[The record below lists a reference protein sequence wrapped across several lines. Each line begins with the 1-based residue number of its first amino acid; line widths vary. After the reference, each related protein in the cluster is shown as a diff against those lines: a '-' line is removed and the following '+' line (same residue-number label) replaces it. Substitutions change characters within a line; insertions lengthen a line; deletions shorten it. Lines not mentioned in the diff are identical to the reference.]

1 MDTSTSTSTDAST
14 GGSTRRRM
22 FLRGAATGL
31 AGAAIAVGTTTPA
44 AADTPSDWFDVKE
57 HGAAGDGSTDD
68 TAAVQAAIDAA
79 ATAGGGTVYF
89 PGGKY
94 LVKPSGSTPA
104 LSVTANNIR
113 LVGANSKAA
122 MLVKG
127 GNGILLRISGAGADK
142 TGATHR
148 RYCSVDNLGFNGN
161 GKTGLLLELYYTD
174 NCYFRDVFM
183 SSNQDICI
191 DAVEFWDSRF
201 YNLVIESS
209 SGPAG
214 STAHPNIW
222 LRNTS
227 TATAGAWGHSTDNI
241 NQIHFTGCRLEAF
254 GTGALWITQGPAGTN
269 NPNGIHLTDC
279 KFETSQMQG
288 GPHLKVDASCKH
300 VHASNIYAFAG
311 GFASGYST
319 AQNIIAWAGIAS
331 SLENVLIANG
341 ATATVNSGVDL
352 YAGSGTTAVLRDV
365 VGLYG
370 TKPAGAHIYYEAS
383 STGDFLVE
391 NCYGNTGGQSSGTV
405 PTRNQPGPPLRL
417 VAGAVSDSSFTRTPL
432 DGTMA
437 VDTANKRLYVRVG
450 GAWTW
455 TQLGQ

>member
-1 MDTSTSTSTDAST
+1 MGSEQQSDS
-14 GGSTRRRM
+14 STRRRK
-22 FLRGAATGL
+22 FLAGAVAGL
-31 AGAAIAVGTTTPA
+31 AGAGAGAAITVGSATPA
-44 AADTPSDWFDVKE
+44 AAAAGGSDWFDVKE
-57 HGAAGDGSTDD
+57 YGAVGDGSTDD
-68 TAAVQAAIDAA
+68 TAKVQAAIDAA
-79 ATAGGGTVYF
+79 AAGGGTVYF
-89 PGGKY
+89 PTGKY
-94 LVKPSGSTPA
+94 LVKPAGTTPA
-104 LSVTANNIR
+104 LSVTGNNIR

-127 GNGILLRISGAGADK
+127 ADGILLRMSGAGADN

-148 RYCSVDNLGFNGN
+148 RYCSVDDLGFNGN
-161 GKTGLLLELYYTD
+161 NHTGLLLELYYTD

-183 SSNQDICI
+183 TSNLDICV

-209 SGPAG
+209 TGTAG
-214 STAHPNIW
+214 TSSPNIW

-227 TATAGAWGHSTDNI
+227 TATSGAWGYSTDNI

-254 GTGALWITQGPAGTN
+254 GTGALWITQGPAAIN

-300 VHASNIYAFAG
+300 VHASNIYAYAG

-341 ATATVNSGVDL
+341 STATINSGIDL

-365 VGLYG
+365 VGVYG

-383 STGDFLVE
+383 SAGDFLVE
-391 NCYGNTGGQSSGTV
+391 NCYGNTGTQSSGTI
-405 PTRNQPGPPLRL
+405 PTRNQPGPRLRL

-432 DGTMA
+432 DGTTA
-437 VDTANKRLYVRVG
+437 VDTANNRLYVRVG
-450 GAWTW
+450 GSWMW
-455 TQLGQ
+455 TQLNS